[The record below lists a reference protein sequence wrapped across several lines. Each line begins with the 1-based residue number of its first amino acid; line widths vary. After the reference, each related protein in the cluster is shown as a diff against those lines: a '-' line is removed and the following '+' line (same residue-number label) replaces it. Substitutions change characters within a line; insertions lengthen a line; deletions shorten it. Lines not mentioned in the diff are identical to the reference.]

1 MPETFRAVAVV
12 RHDEATDVVPF
23 ELAVLP
29 HDERR
34 VRRRLIPL
42 VHGDGVLVDF
52 PQTLTLDNRDR
63 LRLDDGRLIEI
74 IAAEEY
80 LYDVRGRDE
89 LHVMRLAWHLGNRH
103 LKAQIER
110 LDGTGPLRILILRDR
125 AKRMRITQ
133 RILEARS
140 EINARAREC
149 YDRGDHEAAHAI
161 EAEPTPPYEWQDR
174 DNAWMEASR

>member
-12 RHDEATDVVPF
+12 RRGEVAGTPF

-34 VRRRLIPL
+34 VRRRMVAL

-52 PQTLTLDNRDR
+52 PEPVTLEDRDC
-63 LRLDDGRLIEI
+63 LKLDDGRLIEI
-74 IAAEEY
+74 IAAEEL
-80 LYDVRGRDE
+80 LYDVRGRDD

-110 LDGTGPLRILILRDR
+110 GDDGVLRILILRDHVIR
-125 AKRMRITQ
+125 DMLRTLGATITDVT
-133 RILEARS
+133 EPFYPEEGAYS
-140 EINARAREC
+140 HSHGEPV
-149 YDRGDHEAAHAI
+149 HALLN
-161 EAEPTPPYEWQDR
+161 R
-174 DNAWMEASR
+174 

>member
-12 RHDEATDVVPF
+12 RHDEAADVVPF

-52 PQTLTLDNRDR
+52 PETLTLDSRDR

-80 LYDVRGRDE
+80 LYDVRGRDD
-89 LHVMRLAWHLGNRH
+89 LHVMRLR
-103 LKAQIER
+103 QIW
-110 LDGTGPLRILILRDR
+110 DVVRDR
-125 AKRMRITQ
+125 LEKRPHI
-133 RILEARS
+133 
-140 EINARAREC
+140 C
-149 YDRGDHEAAHAI
+149 PPDAAP
-161 EAEPTPPYEWQDR
+161 E
-174 DNAWMEASR
+174 

>member
-12 RHDEATDVVPF
+12 RYGEKAGATAF

-52 PQTLTLDNRDR
+52 PEPVTLDSRDC
-63 LRLDDGRLIEI
+63 LKLEDGRLVEI
-74 IAAEEY
+74 IAAEEW
-80 LYDVRGRDE
+80 LYEVRGRDE
-89 LHVMRLAWHLGNRH
+89 VHLLQLAWHLGNRH

-110 LDGTGPLRILILRDR
+110 GDDGALRILVLRDHVIGAMLR
-125 AKRMRITQ
+125 GLGATIT
-133 RILEARS
+133 EVS
-140 EINARAREC
+140 EPFYPEEGAYSHSHGEPP
-149 YDRGDHEAAHAI
+149 HALLN
-161 EAEPTPPYEWQDR
+161 R
-174 DNAWMEASR
+174 

>member
-12 RHDEATDVVPF
+12 RHDEATDAVPF

-52 PQTLTLDNRDR
+52 PETLTLDNRDR

-80 LYDVRGRDE
+80 LYDVRGRDD

-125 AKRMRITQ
+125 VIRQWPEKESAQQVAATLASMWGGVRYFNRDGTEMKKDGITTG
-133 RILEARS
+133 EAFR
-140 EINARAREC
+140 RVL
-149 YDRGDHEAAHAI
+149 RGEA
-161 EAEPTPPYEWQDR
+161 
-174 DNAWMEASR
+174 

>member
-1 MPETFRAVAVV
+1 MSAARSTCPRCSARQA
-12 RHDEATDVVPF
+12 A
-23 ELAVLP
+23 LP
-29 HDERR
+29 LE
-34 VRRRLIPL
+34 
-42 VHGDGVLVDF
+42 
-52 PQTLTLDNRDR
+52 
-63 LRLDDGRLIEI
+63 
-74 IAAEEY
+74 
-80 LYDVRGRDE
+80 
-89 LHVMRLAWHLGNRH
+89 
-103 LKAQIER
+103 AQIRILTTEDWDIEQMAFVPRPMSQEQAVSAELLTAAIGRYWHAFGVECTGAR
-110 LDGTGPLRILILRDR
+110 LKSLLLILRDR